1 MSYHDYRFETH
12 WRARASVE
20 EIIEILSDA
29 HSLPRWWPEVYL
41 AVRESEPGVFAL
53 HTKGWLPYTLQW
65 SFRVVESRSP
75 YGFTIQSR

>member
-1 MSYHDYRFETH
+1 MSYYDYRFETH

-20 EIIEILSDA
+20 EIIEILPDA

-53 HTKGWLPYTLQW
+53 
-65 SFRVVESRSP
+65 
-75 YGFTIQSR
+75 QSMALGKFSVGAANPSS